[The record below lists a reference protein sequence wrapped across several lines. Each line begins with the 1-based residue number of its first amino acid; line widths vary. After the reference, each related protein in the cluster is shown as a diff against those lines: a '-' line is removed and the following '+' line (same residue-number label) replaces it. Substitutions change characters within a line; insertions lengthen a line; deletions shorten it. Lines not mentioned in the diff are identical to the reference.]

1 MRDFRNISG
10 RRFRTNGRIFNPR
23 ILYGLIIAAGII
35 VTIVVTVSKVKTKTL
50 SSDVTP
56 GKILL
61 KEAELIH
68 KGRQS
73 VEIADDSGGVKTS
86 DGQNNNDNKTGEV
99 PLDSFTFYKSLNG
112 RESNVIPLSGTAVK
126 AEKEKKGEDT
136 EVKAIQPE
144 KILQVEEKIDKNI
157 EKIVKKENIFTVQ
170 IAAFSS
176 ESTASDIINRLKQI
190 GHSPYLV
197 REEDKNGKKLIK
209 VRVGRFISMAEAQS
223 VANALKKDGY
233 DTYVIKN

>member
-1 MRDFRNISG
+1 MRNFRNSG
-10 RRFRTNGRIFNPR
+10 TRFGKRDSGFNPR
-23 ILYGLIIAAGII
+23 YLFFLIIAAAII
-35 VTIVVTVSKVKTKTL
+35 VTIAVTVSKVKTKTL
-50 SSDVTP
+50 ASDITP

-61 KEAELIH
+61 KEIGQTRKAPHTEDN
-68 KGRQS
+68 S
-73 VEIADDSGGVKTS
+73 GVKPL
-86 DGQNNNDNKTGEV
+86 DGQADGQVNNDKKEGETT
-99 PLDSFTFYKSLNG
+99 PDSFTFYKSLNG
-112 RESNVIPLSGTAVK
+112 REGKIIPLSGAVEK
-126 AEKEKKGEDT
+126 AEKEKKGEDA
-136 EVKAIQPE
+136 EVKTIQPE

-157 EKIVKKENIFTVQ
+157 EKIVKKENIFSVQ

-176 ESTASDIINRLKQI
+176 ESTASDIINRLKQF

-209 VRVGRFISMAEAQS
+209 VRVGRFASMTEAQS

>member
-1 MRDFRNISG
+1 MRDFRTISG
-10 RRFRTNGRIFNPR
+10 RRLGKRESSFNPR
-23 ILYGLIIAAGII
+23 VLFVLIIAAVII
-35 VTIVVTVSKVKTKTL
+35 VTIAVTVSKVKTKTL
-50 SSDVTP
+50 ASDITP

-61 KEAELIH
+61 KGVEQ
-68 KGRQS
+68 RQR
-73 VEIADDSGGVKTS
+73 VPDADDSEDVKT
-86 DGQNNNDNKTGEV
+86 
-99 PLDSFTFYKSLNG
+99 PDSFTFYKSLNG
-112 RESNVIPLSGTAVK
+112 RESNIIPLSGS
-126 AEKEKKGEDT
+126 AEKSEKENHGEDA
-136 EVKAIQPE
+136 EVKSLQPE

-176 ESTASDIINRLKQI
+176 ESTASDIINRLKQF
-190 GHSPYLV
+190 GHAPYLV

-209 VRVGRFISMAEAQS
+209 VRVGRFVSPAEAQS